1 LVDQGATL
9 ADLTG
14 AGTMH
19 GWALSQRAYLFAL
32 AGKVAAAR
40 RSCEEALELSQ
51 RYGYAVPM
59 VWVAAAHATLE
70 LSRGDAEAA
79 WRACELLTTGL
90 EYAGIGEPTTVF
102 FLPDALE
109 ALIAL
114 GQLDRAETLLD
125 AFEGRSRELDRAWT
139 LATGARCRGMLLAAR
154 GDLTAAEA
162 AFDRALS
169 EHDRVEMPFER
180 GRTLLCLGRVKRR
193 AKQRKAARETLGGAL
208 EIFERVRASLWAE
221 RARQELA
228 RTHVREAP
236 LELSPSE
243 AQVVQLAA
251 QGLKNREIAER
262 LFLSPKTVEAN
273 LARAYR
279 KLGVRSRAE
288 LGAAMAKQVA
298 SRSS

>member
-1 LVDQGATL
+1 
-9 ADLTG
+9 
-14 AGTMH
+14 M
-19 GWALSQRAYLFAL
+19 
-32 AGKVAAAR
+32 
-40 RSCEEALELSQ
+40 
-51 RYGYAVPM
+51 
-59 VWVAAAHATLE
+59 
-70 LSRGDAEAA
+70 
-79 WRACELLTTGL
+79 
-90 EYAGIGEPTTVF
+90 
-102 FLPDALE
+102 
-109 ALIAL
+109 
-114 GQLDRAETLLD
+114 
-125 AFEGRSRELDRAWT
+125 
-139 LATGARCRGMLLAAR
+139 LAAR
-154 GDLTAAEA
+154 GNLTAAEA
-162 AFDRALS
+162 AFNRALS

-180 GRTLLCLGRVKRR
+180 GRTLLCMGRVKRR

-208 EIFERVRASLWAE
+208 EIFERVSASLWAE

>member
-1 LVDQGATL
+1 V
-9 ADLTG
+9 
-14 AGTMH
+14 
-19 GWALSQRAYLFAL
+19 
-32 AGKVAAAR
+32 
-40 RSCEEALELSQ
+40 
-51 RYGYAVPM
+51 
-59 VWVAAAHATLE
+59 
-70 LSRGDAEAA
+70 
-79 WRACELLTTGL
+79 
-90 EYAGIGEPTTVF
+90 
-102 FLPDALE
+102 
-109 ALIAL
+109 
-114 GQLDRAETLLD
+114 ETLLD

-139 LATGARCRGMLLAAR
+139 LATGARCRGLLLAAR

-180 GRTLLCLGRVKRR
+180 GRTLLCVGRVKRR
-193 AKQRKAARETLGGAL
+193 AKQRKAAREALGGAL
-208 EIFERVRASLWAE
+208 EIFERVGASLWAAL
-221 RARQELA
+221 ARRELE

-279 KLGVRSRAE
+279 KLGVRSRTE
-288 LGAAMAKQVA
+288 LGGAMAQQVA